1 MSAFDCTLKQRLV
14 SYAIMFEKYAC
25 CQIDL
30 LLVFLL
36 YVVCRAC
43 DVATSRLGLHC
54 AVKIIAGQLS
64 DMMGTDLTKVSN
76 FVRQFCRP
84 YLLIFC

>member
-1 MSAFDCTLKQRLV
+1 MYEKITMFANV
-14 SYAIMFEKYAC
+14 SSV
-25 CQIDL
+25 QL
-30 LLVFLL
+30 
-36 YVVCRAC
+36 
-43 DVATSRLGLHC
+43 
-54 AVKIIAGQLS
+54 AGQLS

>member
-1 MSAFDCTLKQRLV
+1 MQENTRDDVMHIINFHWSLIGLV
-14 SYAIMFEKYAC
+14 
-25 CQIDL
+25 
-30 LLVFLL
+30 
-36 YVVCRAC
+36 
-43 DVATSRLGLHC
+43 
-54 AVKIIAGQLS
+54 AGQLS